1 MADQPN
7 GILLRYER
15 ARGPDSVLSLFHP
28 EPTKSL
34 TVLFEIRGRVVED
47 FVLLKKGV
55 DLRPGLES
63 KEPPK
68 LRRGQG
74 TRSKCLEC

>member
-7 GILLRYER
+7 GILLRHEL

-28 EPTKSL
+28 ELTKSL
-34 TVLFEIRGRVVED
+34 TVLFEIRGR
-47 FVLLKKGV
+47 VLLKKGV

-74 TRSKCLEC
+74 TRSICLEC